1 MAKMAPFP
9 RRPSGFVRYGLVAI
23 IILTALWMFRQT
35 SDSFIRA
42 GSSLQHTAIGSDKGA
57 SPSTDAPSSDR
68 TTAQKP
74 TGSTQKADASKT
86 SPESASKPTPKKQD
100 QTARPG
106 TGKALPAVEPKGRH
120 PIDKLIYDA
129 QHSFAALTSGESKTL
144 EEAAQAYRKRR
155 GRHPPPYFNRW
166 FEFAQAHNAM
176 IVEDFFDQIYQDLE
190 PFWGVDPAPMRR
202 EASQFEMTINVRDGV
217 AKAGSEWPWTQ
228 IWLNMTK
235 TVEHLLPDMD
245 IALNAMDEPRLVVP
259 WEDINRYVKNAS
271 KTVKLAKAKKMKNEF
286 RPWPKPGTGVLSG
299 QVAVQEWETDGTFRC
314 DPPLQ
319 ILGAFAVRL

>member
-1 MAKMAPFP
+1 
-9 RRPSGFVRYGLVAI
+9 
-23 IILTALWMFRQT
+23 
-35 SDSFIRA
+35 
-42 GSSLQHTAIGSDKGA
+42 
-57 SPSTDAPSSDR
+57 
-68 TTAQKP
+68 
-74 TGSTQKADASKT
+74 
-86 SPESASKPTPKKQD
+86 
-100 QTARPG
+100 
-106 TGKALPAVEPKGRH
+106 
-120 PIDKLIYDA
+120 
-129 QHSFAALTSGESKTL
+129 
-144 EEAAQAYRKRR
+144 
-155 GRHPPPYFNRW
+155 
-166 FEFAQAHNAM
+166 M